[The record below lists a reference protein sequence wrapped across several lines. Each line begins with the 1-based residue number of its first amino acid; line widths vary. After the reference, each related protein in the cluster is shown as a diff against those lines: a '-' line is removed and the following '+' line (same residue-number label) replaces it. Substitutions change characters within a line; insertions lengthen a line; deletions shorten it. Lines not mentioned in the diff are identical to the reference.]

1 MESKLLAL
9 RRVVDE
15 LSGVYGVVAVVLYG
29 SHARGDFDEGSDID
43 LFVLFKSKD
52 AMLKGYRGVVRILS
66 RSDLFIQANL
76 RGLDELRECDPYFL
90 QTVFAEGKFL
100 YRHPSLRL
108 DLTDILRLKPH
119 ALVEYSMEG
128 LPPAGKCKLIF
139 ALFGRRSAGY
149 RYRGLVERVGGWK
162 TGRSSFVVP
171 MDSLLE
177 VERALRSA
185 GVGYRYRLIWATPSK
200 PERATLP

>member
-90 QTVFAEGKFL
+90 QTVFAEGKL
-100 YRHPSLRL
+100 
-108 DLTDILRLKPH
+108 
-119 ALVEYSMEG
+119 
-128 LPPAGKCKLIF
+128 
-139 ALFGRRSAGY
+139 
-149 RYRGLVERVGGWK
+149 
-162 TGRSSFVVP
+162 
-171 MDSLLE
+171 
-177 VERALRSA
+177 
-185 GVGYRYRLIWATPSK
+185 
-200 PERATLP
+200 